1 MQSKSSTLDRH
12 SFRLQGYDYAQVGAY
27 FITIVTHQ
35 RSCLFGTILD
45 GEFIPNAVG
54 RIVQFTWNA
63 LPAHFLG
70 TDLDAFIV
78 MPNHIHGI
86 VHITE
91 RRRQSVGAQHAAPL
105 PRTGLSRPYVQPGSL
120 GVMVRSFKAA
130 VTKRWRE
137 IQSSSPLRL
146 WQRNYYEHVI
156 RNENS
161 LIRIRDY
168 VATNPARWSI
178 DPENPFA
185 AEQEPKEVWQLEDS
199 KTPVGAQHAVPLP
212 RTGRT

>member
-1 MQSKSSTLDRH
+1 MQSKSSTLHRH

-27 FITIVTHQ
+27 FITIVSHQ

-45 GEFIPNAVG
+45 GEFIPNTGG

-63 LPAHFLG
+63 LPAQFPG
-70 TDLDAFIV
+70 TGLDAFIV

-105 PRTGLSRPYVQPGSL
+105 LRTGFSRPYVQPGSF
-120 GVMVRSFKAA
+120 GVIVRSFKAA
-130 VTKRWRE
+130 VTKRINEVRGT
-137 IQSSSPLRL
+137 PKTPV

-156 RNENS
+156 RNEGS
-161 LIRIRDY
+161 LQRIREY
-168 VATNPARWSI
+168 ILNNPAQWDL
-178 DPENPFA
+178 DPENPEAKGDRPVA
-185 AEQEPKEVWQLEDS
+185 ATKNINSPYL
-199 KTPVGAQHAVPLP
+199 GAGF
-212 RTGRT
+212 RND